1 MTSQQ
6 RVFKIN
12 KVSFQVI
19 QFFIKVS
26 LRNFLQNLTSKS
38 RVIHVRI
45 SISKQNQI
53 MTKAKVKFIK
63 TKAIFTSHTRGVS
76 NEVLSNQDQKIKS
89 YSCSKW
95 EKAGKPV
102 PKWEKRKSR
111 KKHFWVTKQGNKGFT
126 NRGRFQGLQT
136 VVRGITNRVNFRDF
150 RSGQGFQ
157 FGAKIFQIGAEIR
170 NRCERDF
177 KLGQGLQIGAKQPSA
192 RDVL

>member
-1 MTSQQ
+1 MTSQE
-6 RVFKIN
+6 RIFKIN
-12 KVSFQVI
+12 KVTFQVI

-26 LRNFLQNLTSKS
+26 LTNFPQNLTSKS

-95 EKAGKPV
+95 EKAGK
-102 PKWEKRKSR
+102 KHYQNGKNEKVGKNIS
-111 KKHFWVTKQGNKGFT
+111 GLL
-126 NRGRFQGLQT
+126 NRAIR
-136 VVRGITNRVNFRDF
+136 
-150 RSGQGFQ
+150 GFQ
-157 FGAKIFQIGAEIR
+157 FGAKRFQIGAEIT

-177 KLGQGLQIGAKQPSA
+177 KSGQRLQIGAKQQPA
-192 RDVL
+192 RDVLQKRYS